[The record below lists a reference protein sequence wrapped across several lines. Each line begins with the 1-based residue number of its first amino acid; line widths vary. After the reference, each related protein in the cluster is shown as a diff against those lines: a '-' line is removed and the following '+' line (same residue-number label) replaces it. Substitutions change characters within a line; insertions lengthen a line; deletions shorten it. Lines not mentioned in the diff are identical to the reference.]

1 MDEIQ
6 RRLDAVRRGR
16 TELEN
21 SVIDELFAGHI
32 SRREFIRAGSVVGM
46 SLPLLSFIAACGAAG
61 TTGSSQSQA
70 TGAVKKGGK
79 ITAASMTPT
88 GAIDPLKISDS
99 GGLLVLAQ
107 VGEFLTWSG
116 SDLKLQ
122 ARLAESWSANQD
134 GSVWTFKTRQGVT
147 FNDGTPMTAEDVAA
161 TVNMHA
167 DPANGSNALSV
178 FKGVLTKGSAKA
190 TDPTTVQFTLD
201 APNGNFPYLVS
212 SDNYNLIILP
222 KTYNGGF
229 EKSFVGTGPWKVTS
243 FQTGAGMSTVR
254 NPTYWDKANTPAL
267 DAVDWKFIA
276 EEQPRILA
284 LQGNSVQVV
293 NHFSASGG
301 QALFSDQNVNV
312 IDVKAAAHRQVPMRT
327 DMEPFTDKRVR
338 QAVAL
343 SLSRPDLVQGL
354 LNGKAQ
360 IANDSP
366 FFKLYASADTS
377 IAQRSQAAD
386 KAKQMLS
393 DAGKAG
399 ATVTLTTW
407 RGFEIPDYAQLI
419 QSSAKK
425 IGLNINLNITDDS
438 TYYGDAVFGQSPWLD

>member
-122 ARLAESWSANQD
+122 ARLAESWSPNSD
-134 GSVWTFKTRQGVT
+134 GSVWTFKIRQGVT
-147 FNDGTPMTAEDVAA
+147 FNDGTPMTADDVAF
-161 TVNMHA
+161 TINLHA
-167 DPANGSNALSV
+167 DPANGSNALSA
-178 FKGVLTKGSAKA
+178 FKGVLSKGGAKA
-190 TDPTTVQFTLD
+190 TDPTTVTFTLD

-212 SDNYNLIILP
+212 SDNYNLNIL
-222 KTYNGGF
+222 
-229 EKSFVGTGPWKVTS
+229 
-243 FQTGAGMSTVR
+243 
-254 NPTYWDKANTPAL
+254 
-267 DAVDWKFIA
+267 
-276 EEQPRILA
+276 
-284 LQGNSVQVV
+284 
-293 NHFSASGG
+293 
-301 QALFSDQNVNV
+301 
-312 IDVKAAAHRQVPMRT
+312 
-327 DMEPFTDKRVR
+327 
-338 QAVAL
+338 
-343 SLSRPDLVQGL
+343 
-354 LNGKAQ
+354 
-360 IANDSP
+360 
-366 FFKLYASADTS
+366 
-377 IAQRSQAAD
+377 
-386 KAKQMLS
+386 
-393 DAGKAG
+393 
-399 ATVTLTTW
+399 
-407 RGFEIPDYAQLI
+407 
-419 QSSAKK
+419 
-425 IGLNINLNITDDS
+425 
-438 TYYGDAVFGQSPWLD
+438 